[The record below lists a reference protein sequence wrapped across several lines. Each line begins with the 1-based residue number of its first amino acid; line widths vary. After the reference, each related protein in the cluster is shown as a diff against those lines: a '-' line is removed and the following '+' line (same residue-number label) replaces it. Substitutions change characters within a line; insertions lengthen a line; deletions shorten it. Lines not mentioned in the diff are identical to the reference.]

1 MSIERIAPASVT
13 TPEPPTVERDAAA
26 AAPGIETVAGT
37 VLALVGL
44 DPVAA
49 LITLDVVNGER

>member
-1 MSIERIAPASVT
+1 MSIERIAPESVN
-13 TPEPPTVERDAAA
+13 TPEPPAIERDAAPVDA
-26 AAPGIETVAGT
+26 Q

-49 LITLDVVNGER
+49 LITFDILGGDR